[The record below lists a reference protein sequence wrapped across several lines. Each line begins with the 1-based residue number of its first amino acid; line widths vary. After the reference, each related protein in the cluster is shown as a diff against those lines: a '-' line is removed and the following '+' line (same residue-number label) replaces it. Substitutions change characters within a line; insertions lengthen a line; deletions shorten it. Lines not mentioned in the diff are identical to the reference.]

1 MKRLIDGVLYDTDGA
16 TKIGE
21 GSYRVG
27 GFADYEESL
36 YRIKGRSICRNDN
49 EVIYFLAGWGGAQSH
64 YMEQVG
70 NNYNSGE
77 GIIILGSSKDEDIKD
92 KVLDWIGKHYVDDE
106 LVKVLTKSGLHSWLK
121 QWTIKL
127 EDSYIEGS
135 KLP

>member
-36 YRIKGRSICRNDN
+36 YKTTPYNTD
-49 EVIYFLAGWGGAQSH
+49 EVIFFLAGWGGAQSH

-121 QWTIKL
+121 QWTIKH
-127 EDSYIEGS
+127 
-135 KLP
+135 